1 MLHSYSSSKER
12 RMTYAETERLLAQI
26 KELDCSIG
34 DDMDALGRAQSKQVS
49 GDLWASI
56 HQKIAARRELR
67 GRLPGPPLP
76 D

>member
-1 MLHSYSSSKER
+1 
-12 RMTYAETERLLAQI
+12 MTSEHAQAERLLAQI

-34 DDMDALGRAQSKQVS
+34 DDMDALGRAESMHVS

-56 HQKIAARRELR
+56 QQKIAARRELR
-67 GRLPGPPLP
+67 GRLPGPPLS

>member
-1 MLHSYSSSKER
+1 
-12 RMTYAETERLLAQI
+12 MTCEEHLQHAQAERLLGQI

-34 DDMDALGRAQSKQVS
+34 DDMNALGRAQSKHVS

-67 GRLPGPPLP
+67 GRLPGPPLS